1 MNIRVH
7 FRNCL
12 KAVILLWTGIIV
24 FHYASATAFI
34 ADDMEIKAVKV
45 NSCGGVFKS
54 FEIYFS
60 LIRNE
65 RTQQRLKWEGGDPKS
80 THGQLMHLIKTVD
93 ESPCNEGIL
102 QHKFQKIES
111 PIKLEL
117 FRSKL
122 NGCFY

>member
-1 MNIRVH
+1 M
-7 FRNCL
+7 NCL

-24 FHYASATAFI
+24 FHASVTAFR
-34 ADDMEIKAVKV
+34 ADDMEISAVKV

-80 THGQLMHLIKTVD
+80 THGQLMHLTIPFDK
-93 ESPCNEGIL
+93 SPCNEGIL
-102 QHKFQKIES
+102 QHKFKKIES
-111 PIKLEL
+111 PVKV
-117 FRSKL
+117 
-122 NGCFY
+122 